1 MHTSW
6 FSASKAGR
14 SPLNIGR
21 TTERNRRKQQRHT
34 ENVAQRADLHRQ
46 KIRDSKMQ
54 SHIDEMSKRK

>member
-6 FSASKAGR
+6 LSADKAGR

-21 TTERNRRKQQRHT
+21 STERNKRKQLRHA
-34 ENVAQRADLHRQ
+34 ENVALRADLHRQ

-54 SHIDEMSKRK
+54 SHIDEISKRK